1 LSRFLAFVLRHH
13 PEEINVTLDERGAA
27 DLDALAEGVKTRRGF
42 ENITREKI
50 EQLAATGPAAVRF
63 EIIGNRIRARYG
75 HSLPQAIEYEAAQP
89 PEFLFHGTT
98 PESADAIL
106 AEGMKPVERQLVH
119 LSADTPAAREVGRRR
134 CPDPVILRINT
145 AAARKAGV
153 QFYPG
158 GPAVWLSDALPPKCI
173 TRVE

>member
-1 LSRFLAFVLRHH
+1 
-13 PEEINVTLDERGAA
+13 VTLDERGAA
-27 DLDALAEGVKTRRGF
+27 DLDVLAEGVKTRRGF
-42 ENITREKI
+42 ENITREEI

-75 HSLPQAIEYEAAQP
+75 HTLPQAIQYEPAQP
-89 PEFLFHGTT
+89 PKDLFHGTT
-98 PESADAIL
+98 PENAQTIL
-106 AEGMKPVERQLVH
+106 ADGLKPAERQRVH
-119 LSADTPAAREVGRRR
+119 LSVDAPAAREVGRRR
-134 CPDPVILRINT
+134 CPDPVILRIDT